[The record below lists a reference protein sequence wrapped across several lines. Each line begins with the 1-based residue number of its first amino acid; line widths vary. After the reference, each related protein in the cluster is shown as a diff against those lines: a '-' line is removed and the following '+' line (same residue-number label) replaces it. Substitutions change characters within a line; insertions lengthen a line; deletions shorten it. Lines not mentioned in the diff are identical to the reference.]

1 MEQELASHR
10 WGSLATTWDWTGQE
24 FTPVHPQPL
33 PQVRVSMLEICNGKL
48 ADTLFIILST

>member
-1 MEQELASHR
+1 VEQELASHR